1 MQGIEITLKRN
12 KQFVAENKEEYE
24 IISGENNATTI
35 LVHFPE
41 EYKNFSKRVDFK
53 NIKNEKWSIAL
64 YTPED
69 ETKQYGEDFDK
80 LNFAFTLPT
89 PVTINGELQI
99 QFIAY
104 IADET
109 ETFVPFKLFK
119 IVVEDSIMYVK
130 KQGSDNPDLILQT
143 YEYANMALEISRDA
157 FDKIDNAERAAL
169 EAEESAKNA
178 QNSAKNAENS
188 AKSAQN
194 SASSANTRASNAE
207 NSAKAAQ
214 DSAEYA
220 ETVADTANEKSDN
233 AVSISS
239 QANTKSDNAVST
251 ANTAKTKS
259 TNAVNT
265 ANTALT
271 NSQNAVS
278 TSNTANTKSD
288 NAVKIATEAKEIAEE
303 SNEIASSANTK
314 SDNAV
319 STANGAN
326 TKSDNAVTTA
336 NNASTK
342 ADNAITVANTA
353 NTKSDS
359 AVNTANSANTKS
371 NNAVA
376 TANSAQ
382 TDATNAVNTSNT
394 SLEKA
399 EEALQQVVEK
409 MGTKIFVAEKE
420 IAESSVHVDEDIQEQ
435 LNKIKNNTTI
445 VSNSSGGFS
454 CGSGAT
460 NGKGMQFKGFTIC
473 DENGKIPVERL
484 FDAIYPVGSIYIS
497 SNSTNPGTLFGGTW
511 EAYAQGRT
519 LIGNGTSDQAFNAGA
534 TGGSS
539 THTLT
544 TNEMPSHTHTQN
556 SHNHSQNSHT
566 HTFHGYNQTGYVN
579 NIGMRTGNGTSLSSQ
594 IGGVFAGSTDP
605 GQSNADGS
613 GSGAVNIN
621 FSMTPTGY
629 NDATTA
635 SNNATTATN
644 NNTGGGA
651 SHNNL
656 QPYIVTYIWRRT
668 A

>member
-1 MQGIEITLKRN
+1 MKNIKIILNEN
-12 KQFVAENKEEYE
+12 KTFTAENIDEVKILEDEH
-24 IISGENNATTI
+24 NATVI
-35 LVHFPE
+35 EVHFPE
-41 EYKNFSKRVDFK
+41 DYANYSKRVDFL
-53 NIKNEKWSIAL
+53 NIRNEKWTTSL
-64 YTPED
+64 YAPED
-69 ETKQYGEDFDK
+69 ENNKYSENFDK
-80 LNFAFTLPT
+80 SMFRFTIPSAMAKR
-89 PVTINGELQI
+89 GELQI

-104 IADET
+104 LVDGSNTI
-109 ETFVPFKLFK
+109 VPFQVILATINK
-119 IVVEDSIMYVK
+119 SIIYAVK
-130 KQGSDNPDLILQT
+130 EGRENPDLLIKT
-143 YEYANMALEISRDA
+143 YEYSNEALRVSRES
-157 FDKIDNAERAAL
+157 FEKIDNAERAAL
-169 EAEESAKNA
+169 ESEESAKH
-178 QNSAKNAENS
+178 AENS
-188 AKSAQN
+188 AKSAQASATNAQN
-194 SASSANTRASNAE
+194 SANSANSRAINAE
-207 NSAKAAQ
+207 ASAKSAQ
-214 DSAEYA
+214 TSAEYA
-220 ETVADTANEKSDN
+220 EQVSDN
-233 AVSISS
+233 ANAKSD
-239 QANTKSDNAVST
+239 QAVATSNSANVKSDNAVST
-251 ANTAKTKS
+251 ANTANSKSDNAINTANTALSNSENAISTSNTASTKS
-259 TNAVNT
+259 DNAVNT
-265 ANTALT
+265 ANEALE
-271 NSQNAVS
+271 
-278 TSNTANTKSD
+278 TAN
-288 NAVKIATEAKEIAEE
+288 
-303 SNEIASSANTK
+303 
-314 SDNAV
+314 
-319 STANGAN
+319 
-326 TKSDNAVTTA
+326 
-336 NNASTK
+336 
-342 ADNAITVANTA
+342 
-353 NTKSDS
+353 
-359 AVNTANSANTKS
+359 
-371 NNAVA
+371 
-376 TANSAQ
+376 
-382 TDATNAVNTSNT
+382 
-394 SLEKA
+394 
-399 EEALQQVVEK
+399 EALNQVVEK
-409 MGTKIFVAEKE
+409 MGTKIFIAEKE
-420 IAESSVHVDEDIQEQ
+420 VAESSVHVDEDIQEQ

-454 CGSGAT
+454 CGTGAT

-473 DENGKIPVERL
+473 DENGKIPVARL
-484 FDAIYPVGSIYIS
+484 FEAIYPVGSIYIS

-635 SNNATTATN
+635 TNNATTATN

>member
-1 MQGIEITLKRN
+1 VEKNSIGEKGMKNIKIILNEN
-12 KQFVAENKEEYE
+12 KTFTAENIDEVKILEDEH
-24 IISGENNATTI
+24 NATVI
-35 LVHFPE
+35 EVHFPE
-41 EYKNFSKRVDFK
+41 DYANYSKRVDFL
-53 NIKNEKWSIAL
+53 NIRNEKWTTSL
-64 YTPED
+64 YAPED
-69 ETKQYGEDFDK
+69 ENNKYSENFDK
-80 LNFAFTLPT
+80 SMFRFTIPSAMAKR
-89 PVTINGELQI
+89 GELQI

-104 IADET
+104 LVDGSNTI
-109 ETFVPFKLFK
+109 VPFQVILATINK
-119 IVVEDSIMYVK
+119 SIIYAVK
-130 KQGSDNPDLILQT
+130 EGRENPDLLIKT
-143 YEYANMALEISRDA
+143 YEYSNEALRVSRES
-157 FDKIDNAERAAL
+157 FEKIDNAERAAL
-169 EAEESAKNA
+169 ESEESAKH
-178 QNSAKNAENS
+178 AENS
-188 AKSAQN
+188 AKSAQASATNAQN
-194 SASSANTRASNAE
+194 SANSANSRAINAE
-207 NSAKAAQ
+207 ASAKSAQ
-214 DSAEYA
+214 TSAEYA
-220 ETVADTANEKSDN
+220 EQVSDN
-233 AVSISS
+233 ANAKSD
-239 QANTKSDNAVST
+239 QAVATSNSANVKSDNAVST
-251 ANTAKTKS
+251 ANTANSKSDNAINTANTALSNSENAISTSNTASTKS
-259 TNAVNT
+259 DNAVNT
-265 ANTALT
+265 ANEALE
-271 NSQNAVS
+271 
-278 TSNTANTKSD
+278 TAN
-288 NAVKIATEAKEIAEE
+288 
-303 SNEIASSANTK
+303 
-314 SDNAV
+314 
-319 STANGAN
+319 
-326 TKSDNAVTTA
+326 
-336 NNASTK
+336 
-342 ADNAITVANTA
+342 
-353 NTKSDS
+353 
-359 AVNTANSANTKS
+359 
-371 NNAVA
+371 
-376 TANSAQ
+376 
-382 TDATNAVNTSNT
+382 
-394 SLEKA
+394 
-399 EEALQQVVEK
+399 EALNQVVEK
-409 MGTKIFVAEKE
+409 MGTKIFIAEKE
-420 IAESSVHVDEDIQEQ
+420 VAESSVHVDEDIQEQ

-454 CGSGAT
+454 CGTGAT

-473 DENGKIPVERL
+473 DENGKIPVARL
-484 FDAIYPVGSIYIS
+484 FEAIYPVGSIYIS

-635 SNNATTATN
+635 TNNATTATN

>member
-1 MQGIEITLKRN
+1 MEKNSIGEKGMKNIKIILNEN
-12 KQFVAENKEEYE
+12 KTFTAENIDEVKILEDEH
-24 IISGENNATTI
+24 NATVI
-35 LVHFPE
+35 EVHFPE
-41 EYKNFSKRVDFK
+41 DYANYSKRVDFL
-53 NIKNEKWSIAL
+53 NIRNEKWTTSL
-64 YTPED
+64 YAPED
-69 ETKQYGEDFDK
+69 ENNKYSENFDK
-80 LNFAFTLPT
+80 SMFRFTIPSAMAKR
-89 PVTINGELQI
+89 GELQI

-104 IADET
+104 LVDGSNTI
-109 ETFVPFKLFK
+109 VPFQVILATINK
-119 IVVEDSIMYVK
+119 SIIYAVK
-130 KQGSDNPDLILQT
+130 EGRENPDLLIKT
-143 YEYANMALEISRDA
+143 YEYSNEALRVSRES
-157 FDKIDNAERAAL
+157 FEKIDNAERAAL
-169 EAEESAKNA
+169 ESEESAKH
-178 QNSAKNAENS
+178 AENS
-188 AKSAQN
+188 AKSAQASATNAQN
-194 SASSANTRASNAE
+194 SANSANSRAINAE
-207 NSAKAAQ
+207 ASAKSAQ
-214 DSAEYA
+214 TSAEYA
-220 ETVADTANEKSDN
+220 EQVSDN
-233 AVSISS
+233 ANAKSD
-239 QANTKSDNAVST
+239 QAVATSNSANVKSDNAVST
-251 ANTAKTKS
+251 ANTANSKSDNAINTANTALSNSENAISTSNTASTKS
-259 TNAVNT
+259 DNAVNT
-265 ANTALT
+265 ANEALE
-271 NSQNAVS
+271 
-278 TSNTANTKSD
+278 TAN
-288 NAVKIATEAKEIAEE
+288 
-303 SNEIASSANTK
+303 
-314 SDNAV
+314 
-319 STANGAN
+319 
-326 TKSDNAVTTA
+326 
-336 NNASTK
+336 
-342 ADNAITVANTA
+342 
-353 NTKSDS
+353 
-359 AVNTANSANTKS
+359 
-371 NNAVA
+371 
-376 TANSAQ
+376 
-382 TDATNAVNTSNT
+382 
-394 SLEKA
+394 
-399 EEALQQVVEK
+399 EALNQVVEK
-409 MGTKIFVAEKE
+409 MGTKIFIAEKE
-420 IAESSVHVDEDIQEQ
+420 VAESSVHVDEDIQEQ

-454 CGSGAT
+454 CGTGAT

-473 DENGKIPVERL
+473 DENGKIPVARL
-484 FDAIYPVGSIYIS
+484 FEAIYPVGSIYIS

-635 SNNATTATN
+635 TNNATTATN